1 MGQLNPF
8 ELIQTLSAAA
18 AACAA
23 RGLSQSVANLA
34 LFASFAIFYVT
45 ADNLHA
51 IFTYTCNQDRFSTS
65 FGGILIF
72 LVSTFLFTISRWQLP
87 LLQMQLLLACPKR

>member
-8 ELIQTLSAAA
+8 EFIHTPSAAA

-23 RGLSQSVANLA
+23 RGLSHSDANFA
-34 LFASFAIFYVT
+34 FFASFAT
-45 ADNLHA
+45 DLHS

-65 FGGILIF
+65 FAGILIF

-87 LLQMQLLLACPKR
+87 LLQMQRLLACRKR